1 MAGEGFRGKVCGEM
15 AGWGYNPTA
24 AVIHGGNVMDEVAA
38 VVEETAG
45 LSQVERVVNV
55 FLAPAKTFR
64 DILRSTSWWL
74 PFLLM
79 LVSSIATAFVVQRQ
93 VGFQQVYENQVR
105 MSPNTQER
113 LANLTPEQRVQSD
126 KISVA
131 ATKYITYGIF
141 LLITGF
147 LALYA
152 LILWASFNF
161 GLGAKTTFAQV
172 FAVSMYASLPYLLT
186 SLLTILSLCLGSD
199 AEGYDYK
206 NPVATNLAY
215 FMSSDT
221 APWLKGLL
229 ESFDIVKLWSVVLTV
244 VGMAIIAKK
253 TIAQSAAVVG
263 IYWLIGV
270 LVSIAGAAFS

>member
-1 MAGEGFRGKVCGEM
+1 M
-15 AGWGYNPTA
+15 N
-24 AVIHGGNVMDEVAA
+24 EVAA

-45 LSQVERVVNV
+45 LSQMERVVNV
-55 FLAPAKTFR
+55 FLAPAKTFK

-79 LVSSIATAFVVQRQ
+79 LVSSVATAFVVQRQ
-93 VGFQQVYENQVR
+93 VGFEQVYENQVH
-105 MSPNTQER
+105 MSANAQER
-113 LANLTPEQRVQSD
+113 LANLTPEQRAQSD
-126 KISVA
+126 KVSAEV
-131 ATKYITYGIF
+131 TKYITYGSFVVI
-141 LLITGF
+141 LGF
-147 LALYA
+147 LALYS

-161 GLGAKTTFAQV
+161 GLGARTTFAQV
-172 FAVSMYASLPYLLT
+172 FAVSMYASLPYLLI
-186 SLLTILSLCLGSD
+186 SLLTIVSLCFGGN

-215 FMSSDT
+215 FMSPDT

-253 TIAQSAAVVG
+253 TIAQSAVVVG

-270 LVSIAGAAFS
+270 VASIAGAAFS

>member
-1 MAGEGFRGKVCGEM
+1 
-15 AGWGYNPTA
+15 
-24 AVIHGGNVMDEVAA
+24 MDEVAA
-38 VVEETAG
+38 VVEETTG
-45 LSQVERVVNV
+45 LSQMERVVNV
-55 FLAPAKTFR
+55 FVAPAKTFR
-64 DILRSTSWWL
+64 DILRSSSWWL

-93 VGFQQVYENQVR
+93 VGFAQAYENQVR

-131 ATKYITYGIF
+131 ITKYITYGSF

-147 LALYA
+147 MALYA

-172 FAVSMYASLPYLLT
+172 FAVSMYASLPYLLIY
-186 SLLTILSLCLGSD
+186 LLTILSLCLGGN

-253 TIAQSAAVVG
+253 TIAQSAVVVG

>member
-1 MAGEGFRGKVCGEM
+1 
-15 AGWGYNPTA
+15 
-24 AVIHGGNVMDEVAA
+24 MDEVAA
-38 VVEETAG
+38 VVEETTG

-55 FLAPAKTFR
+55 FVAPAKTFR
-64 DILRSTSWWL
+64 DILRSSSWWL

-93 VGFQQVYENQVR
+93 VGFEQAYENQVR

-113 LANLTPEQRVQSD
+113 LANLTPEQKAQSD

-131 ATKYITYGIF
+131 ITKYITYGSF

-147 LALYA
+147 MALYA
-152 LILWASFNF
+152 LILWASFKF

-172 FAVSMYASLPYLLT
+172 FAVSMYASLPYLLI
-186 SLLTILSLCLGSD
+186 SLLTIISLCLGGNG
-199 AEGYDYK
+199 EGYDYR

-253 TIAQSAAVVG
+253 TIAQSAVVVG